1 MPADKVTDIE
11 AVNQVNGGGE
21 GSSMINGEI
30 LMEQQKRRLLS
41 TTCVSLAFGGMMMLS
56 PAGSDGLGGAQG
68 GFSFGGVAMAACN
81 PCNAECPNPCN
92 PCCPNPCAAANPCNP
107 CAAAS
112 PCNPCAAANPCNP
125 CAAANPC
132 NPCNPCAAN

>member
-1 MPADKVTDIE
+1 MK
-11 AVNQVNGGGE
+11 
-21 GSSMINGEI
+21 
-30 LMEQQKRRLLS
+30 QQKHRLLS
-41 TTCVSLAFGGMMMLS
+41 STYLSLAFGGMMMLS
-56 PAGSDGLGGAQG
+56 PTASDGVNGSQG
-68 GFSFGGVAMAACN
+68 GISFGSTAIAACN
-81 PCNAECPNPCN
+81 PCKAECPNPCN

-107 CAAAS
+107 CAAAN

>member
-1 MPADKVTDIE
+1 MR
-11 AVNQVNGGGE
+11 
-21 GSSMINGEI
+21 
-30 LMEQQKRRLLS
+30 QQKSRLLS
-41 TTCVSLAFGGMMMLS
+41 STYLSLILGGGALMMSPTGGDALSGGFGGLS
-56 PAGSDGLGGAQG
+56 VGSTAI
-68 GFSFGGVAMAACN
+68 AACN

-107 CAAAS
+107 CAAAN

-132 NPCNPCAAN
+132 NPCNPCKAN